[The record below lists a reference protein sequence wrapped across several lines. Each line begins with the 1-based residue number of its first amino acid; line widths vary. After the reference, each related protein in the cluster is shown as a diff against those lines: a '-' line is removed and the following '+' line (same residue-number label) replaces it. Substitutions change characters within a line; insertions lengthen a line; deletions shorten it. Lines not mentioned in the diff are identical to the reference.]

1 MPVKRDLTDR
11 FLKAIKPAEPG
22 KRPIFWDAQVP
33 QFGIR
38 VTEKSTKENI
48 GAFVLAARFP
58 GSPNPAPRRIGDY
71 PATTL
76 AQGRQIAREWREDI
90 AKGVDPKVKEA
101 ERRRAEDRRRADT
114 FAAAFEAYA
123 EQRLSTLRTGAEVR
137 RAVEKHAYP
146 PWAQRP
152 ISEICPSDG
161 RELTRTLCKNFPTM
175 ANRIRSYL
183 VTFFKW
189 AVDEEILE
197 ASPFA
202 SIKRPAKEV
211 KRDRVLS
218 NSEIRPIWQAC
229 GELGAFGRA
238 FKFMLATGQRRSEVG
253 EMTWNEID
261 RAGRL
266 WTIPRERAKA
276 DRSHEVPLSDLAMS
290 ILDECP
296 KLGDFV
302 FTTGGNR
309 PISGWSKAKDTLD
322 RLALDKLKEIAN
334 ERGDDAPAT
343 FVDWRLHD
351 LRRTCATNL
360 AKLGVD
366 RVVISKI
373 FVSRGRRRDR
383 DL

>member
-1 MPVKRDLTDR
+1 
-11 FLKAIKPAEPG
+11 
-22 KRPIFWDAQVP
+22 
-33 QFGIR
+33 
-38 VTEKSTKENI
+38 
-48 GAFVLAARFP
+48 
-58 GSPNPAPRRIGDY
+58 
-71 PATTL
+71 
-76 AQGRQIAREWREDI
+76 
-90 AKGVDPKVKEA
+90 
-101 ERRRAEDRRRADT
+101 
-114 FAAAFEAYA
+114 
-123 EQRLSTLRTGAEVR
+123 
-137 RAVEKHAYP
+137 
-146 PWAQRP
+146 
-152 ISEICPSDG
+152 
-161 RELTRTLCKNFPTM
+161 M

-183 VTFFKW
+183 VTFFEW

-309 PISGWSKAKDTLD
+309 PIFAGGARLKTRLD

-334 ERGDDAPAT
+334 ERGDDAPTT

-373 FVSRGRRRDR
+373 LNHAEGGVTGIYDRHARDPEKRAALERWGKRLREIVDGAGGGNVVSLASRHG
-383 DL
+383 